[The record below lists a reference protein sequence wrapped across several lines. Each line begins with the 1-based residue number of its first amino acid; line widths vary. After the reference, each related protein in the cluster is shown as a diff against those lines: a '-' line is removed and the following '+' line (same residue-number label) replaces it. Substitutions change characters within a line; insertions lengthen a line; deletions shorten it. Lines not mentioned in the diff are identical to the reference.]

1 MAKMTPHRPGEAHGT
16 RGEVLIEVEDLIT
29 HYGETKVLDRVSC
42 TVRQG
47 EVFVILGGS
56 GCGKT
61 TLLKHM
67 TGLLRPTSGAI
78 RYGGVDITAMD
89 EDELS
94 RVQRTI
100 GIAFQSSGLFNS
112 MTVGENVALP
122 LREYGDMGEVLID
135 AVVRMKLSLVG
146 LADAQH
152 LLPAELSGGM
162 RKRAGLARA
171 IALDPPVVFFD
182 EPSAGLDPIMASGL
196 DDLVL
201 DLRRLL
207 GITFVIVTHELDSI
221 RKVADR
227 ILMLD
232 RGVTTFSGTVEEA
245 DRCALPRVRQFFE
258 RRADEFITQR
268 SI

>member
-1 MAKMTPHRPGEAHGT
+1 MLHEPPDSPKA
-16 RGEVLIEVEDLIT
+16 GEVLIEVEDLVT
-29 HYGETKVLDRVSC
+29 HYGEKLVLDHVSC
-42 TVRQG
+42 RIKRG
-47 EVFVILGGS
+47 EIFVIIGGS

-67 TGLLRPTSGAI
+67 TGLLRPTSGVI
-78 RYGGVDITAMD
+78 RYAGKDITKLD
-89 EDELS
+89 EDELAQ
-94 RVQRTI
+94 VQRTI

-112 MTVGENVALP
+112 MTVGDNVALP
-122 LREYGDMGEVLID
+122 LKEYGHVDKRMLD
-135 AVVRMKLSLVG
+135 ALVRLKLSLVG
-146 LADAQH
+146 LASAQH
-152 LLPAELSGGM
+152 LTPDELSGGM

-201 DLRRLL
+201 NLRNLL

-227 ILMLD
+227 MLMLD
-232 RGVTTFSGTVEEA
+232 LGKALFLGTLDEA
-245 DRCALPRVRQFFE
+245 DRADVPRLRQFFE

-268 SI
+268 NIG